1 MSWNEKFIGPAPKP
15 KPQEPYG
22 PYLPQQKQPP
32 ELLVL
37 ITQPGDD
44 FYKLA
49 RDYFLEP
56 RQLRRVNLHLCDPQ
70 DLKGG
75 EALVIP
81 LAEADM
87 REMQSFLLKHTIN
100 NAEPRRRFGRLVPA
114 SRVDPKL
121 LMRCTP
127 GSGGGALT
135 VEQLAQIVTPAAAQ
149 AAFDQVTAAMAASD
163 VNTPARIAAFIA
175 QIAHETGGL
184 RTLNEDRSDES
195 SEAKYGY
202 QTSAGKRIGNTK
214 QGDGSRFK
222 GRGLIQLTGREL
234 HARMDFLQAA
244 HHRKQG

>member
-1 MSWNEKFIGPAPKP
+1 MSWNEKFTGPAPSR

-32 ELLVL
+32 EPLVL
-37 ITQPGDD
+37 ITQAGDD

-87 REMQSFLLKHTIN
+87 REMQSFLLRHTIN

-114 SRVDPKL
+114 SVDVPDPE
-121 LMRCTP
+121 R
-127 GSGGGALT
+127 
-135 VEQLAQIVTPAAAQ
+135 AAQ
-149 AAFDQVTAAMAASD
+149 VEWSNKIAGWYWKELRRVNAKADLLETSKDERAAFVSVTTAINGGTNGLAD
-163 VNTPARIAAFIA
+163 RIEYYKRAKKALGI
-175 QIAHETGGL
+175 TWGTL
-184 RTLNEDRSDES
+184 R
-195 SEAKYGY
+195 
-202 QTSAGKRIGNTK
+202 
-214 QGDGSRFK
+214 
-222 GRGLIQLTGREL
+222 
-234 HARMDFLQAA
+234 
-244 HHRKQG
+244 